1 MSEDRHPPAWPAA
14 GPPDELVRV
23 LQEEGIRDP
32 RVLDAFRLVRREQF
46 VPLAHVLDAY
56 EDRPIPIDHDQVTT
70 QPSLIARMV
79 EALHL
84 SGGERV
90 LEVGTGLGFQTAI
103 LATLAGEVYS
113 IERFTELAEQARRNL
128 AVARIEG
135 ASVIV
140 GDGTLGLPRHAPFH
154 GIVVAAAAPEI
165 PVPLAEQL
173 AEGGR
178 LVHPVGPG
186 GNEMVTAFRKE
197 GGRLVEEARLAPAY
211 FVPLVGRFGLPDG

>member
-1 MSEDRHPPAWPAA
+1 
-14 GPPDELVRV
+14 
-23 LQEEGIRDP
+23 
-32 RVLDAFRLVRREQF
+32 
-46 VPLAHVLDAY
+46 
-56 EDRPIPIDHDQVTT
+56 
-70 QPSLIARMV
+70 MV

-103 LATLAGEVYS
+103 LASVAGEVYS
-113 IERFTELAEQARRNL
+113 IERFPRLAQQARRNL
-128 AVARIEG
+128 AVARIQS
-135 ASVIV
+135 ATVIV
-140 GDGTLGLPRHAPFH
+140 GDGTLGLARHAPFH

-165 PVPLAEQL
+165 PAPLADQL

-197 GGRLVEEARLAPAY
+197 GGRLVEEAQLVPAY